1 MVDMSV
7 QSFAAPGAIKSGSE
21 IAVLFTPDAA
31 TAPAEFKML
40 LAETGEQMIGTP
52 AVTATGSYCLPRFP
66 AKSRLEARFHSCRD
80 CEPRRRRA
88 WLDTHPSVVQSV
100 QLKPR
105 ACDRAFAFG
114 RLANVVAM
122 KHLAKPFLVSAALC
136 MATVLPAHA
145 ELDVARLK
153 AAIEAS
159 VEADYP
165 GLDALYKDIHAHP
178 ELAFEEVKTAARL
191 AAEMRA
197 LGFEVTE
204 KVGKTGLVA
213 IYKNGDGPTIMVR
226 TELDALP
233 MEEKTGLAYAS
244 RDKTTWNGR
253 ETFVA
258 HSCGHDIHMA
268 NWVGTAKTLLG
279 LKDQWHGTL
288 MFIAQPAEETGTGAK
303 AMLAD
308 GVFTRFRKP
317 DVGFGLHDGAF
328 AYGMVNYRP
337 GIGSSNADSLVI
349 KFHGRGGHG
358 AAPQETIDPVMIA
371 ARFIVDVQSVISRE
385 KGPTEFGVLSIG
397 AIHGGTSPNIIP
409 DDVLVLGTI
418 RSFKP
423 EVRAR
428 MLAGI
433 ERTAKAAAA
442 MSDAPAPDIAVTEI
456 AKAVMNDPAVV
467 ESAAKVMKVAFG
479 EKFEAA
485 PPVTPSEDFS
495 EFVNAG
501 VPSMFF
507 NIGVYEP
514 ERVAAASNGTGPE
527 LPPNHSPLFAPVPK
541 PTIETGIKAMTLAV
555 LSAFDQH
562 ARGK

>member
-1 MVDMSV
+1 MKWFAKPLLVSV
-7 QSFAAPGAIKSGSE
+7 ALS
-21 IAVLFTPDAA
+21 AA
-31 TAPAEFKML
+31 TL
-40 LAETGEQMIGTP
+40 LP
-52 AVTATGSYCLPRFP
+52 V
-66 AKSRLEARFHSCRD
+66 
-80 CEPRRRRA
+80 
-88 WLDTHPSVVQSV
+88 
-100 QLKPR
+100 
-105 ACDRAFAFG
+105 
-114 RLANVVAM
+114 
-122 KHLAKPFLVSAALC
+122 
-136 MATVLPAHA
+136 HA
-145 ELDVARLK
+145 EIDVASLK
-153 AAIEAS
+153 AAIEKS

-165 GLDALYKDIHAHP
+165 KLDALYKDIHAHP
-178 ELAFEEVKTAARL
+178 EIAFQEVKTASKL

-197 LGFEVTE
+197 LGFDVTE

-244 RDKTTWNGR
+244 HDKTTWNGQ

-268 NWVGTAKTLLG
+268 SWVGTAKTLVG
-279 LKDQWHGTL
+279 LKDRWQGTL
-288 MFIAQPAEETGTGAK
+288 MFIAQPAEETVSGAR

-308 GVFTRFRKP
+308 GVFTRFKKP
-317 DVGFGLHDGAF
+317 DFGFALHDVAA
-328 AYGMVNYRP
+328 AYGTITYRV
-337 GIGSSNADSLVI
+337 GIGSSNSDSLEI
-349 KFHGRGGHG
+349 TFRGRGGHG
-358 AAPQETIDPVMIA
+358 AAPQRTIDPVMIA

-385 KGPTEFGVLSIG
+385 KDPTEFGVVSIG
-397 AIHGGTSPNIIP
+397 AIHGGTAENIIP
-409 DDVLVLGTI
+409 DSVLLRGTI

-442 MSDAPAPDIAVTEI
+442 MSDAPAPEIKITEG

-467 ESAAKVMKVAFG
+467 ETAAKVMRAAFG
-479 EKFEAA
+479 DKFKTS
-485 PPVTPSEDFS
+485 PPGTPSEDFS

-514 ERVAAASNGTGPE
+514 ERVAAAADGTGPQ
-527 LPPNHSPLFAPVPK
+527 LPSNHSPLFAPVPK
-541 PTIETGIKAMTLAV
+541 PTIETGVEAMTLAV

>member
-1 MVDMSV
+1 MKH
-7 QSFAAPGAIKSGSE
+7 FAKS
-21 IAVLFTPDAA
+21 
-31 TAPAEFKML
+31 L
-40 LAETGEQMIGTP
+40 LA
-52 AVTATGSYCLPRFP
+52 
-66 AKSRLEARFHSCRD
+66 
-80 CEPRRRRA
+80 
-88 WLDTHPSVVQSV
+88 
-100 QLKPR
+100 
-105 ACDRAFAFG
+105 
-114 RLANVVAM
+114 
-122 KHLAKPFLVSAALC
+122 SAALC
-136 MATVLPAHA
+136 AATLLPAHA
-145 ELDVARLK
+145 EIDVISLK

-165 GLDALYKDIHAHP
+165 KLDALYKEIHAHP

-213 IYKNGDGPTIMVR
+213 ISKNGDGPTIMVR

-244 RDKTTWNGR
+244 HDKTIWNGR

-268 NWVGTAKTLLG
+268 SWVGTAKTLVG

-288 MFIAQPAEETGTGAK
+288 MFIAQPAEETGAGAK

-308 GVFTRFRKP
+308 GLFTRFKKP
-317 DVGFGLHDGAF
+317 DFGFALHDGAF
-328 AYGMVNYRP
+328 PYGYVTYRV
-337 GIGSSNADSLVI
+337 GIGSSNSDSLFI

-358 AAPQETIDPVMIA
+358 AAPQRTIDPVMIA

-385 KGPTEFGVLSIG
+385 KDPTEFGVVSIG
-397 AIHGGTSPNIIP
+397 AIHGGTAENIIP
-409 DDVLVLGTI
+409 DDALLLGTI
-418 RSFKP
+418 RTFKP
-423 EVRAR
+423 EVRAK

-442 MSDAPAPDIAVTEI
+442 MSDAPAPDIKITEG

-467 ESAAKVMKVAFG
+467 ATAEKVLKVAFG
-479 EKFEAA
+479 DKFRTS
-485 PPVTPSEDFS
+485 PPGTPSEDFS

-507 NIGVYEP
+507 NIGVYEL
-514 ERVAAASNGTGPE
+514 ERFVAANNGTGPE
-527 LPPNHSPLFAPVPK
+527 LPSNHSPLFAPVPK
-541 PTIETGIKAMTLAV
+541 PTIDTGIKAMTLAV